1 MRPFAKGSWID
12 CNEHAGEGHGYVESK
27 VRKNG
32 MTRIAHLTFW
42 VSQLT
47 GEDKLLSMLK
57 VTGSFCKDK
66 KKKREREM
74 ERPTSMAGGER
85 VSVRGSMIE
94 QKL

>member
-66 KKKREREM
+66 KKKERERWKD
-74 ERPTSMAGGER
+74 RQAWRGER
-85 VSVRGSMIE
+85 GSRLE
-94 QKL
+94 DP